1 MTRNDRAIDMCN
13 QALELVKTRGG
24 PTGDMTRECTNAGM
38 TIEKSQTVGTHRL
51 TVGTKAGKVLAVE
64 WGNSGTFRV
73 LVYVPG
79 LWETKLRHLAQRR
92 QRD

>member
-1 MTRNDRAIDMCN
+1 
-13 QALELVKTRGG
+13 
-24 PTGDMTRECTNAGM
+24 M
-38 TIEKSQTVGTHRL
+38 TISHTLITETHRL

-64 WGNSGTFRV
+64 WGDSGIFRV

-79 LWETKLRHLAQRR
+79 LWETRLSHLTQRR